1 MDSRPD
7 MGTPEQI
14 RPKHHDV
21 PPLEDAPVGTG
32 WPSDDDQAAQS
43 DASSTAPS
51 ADSPA
56 DSSADSS
63 AGSSTVDRPA
73 EQRRKRRISAASAT
87 IALLVGL
94 LAFALVVQVQSN
106 SGDTQLENARQD
118 DLVRILS
125 DLNAR
130 EQRLRT
136 EINTLQGTL
145 AQLGA
150 GAQGREAALAEAR
163 RRADEL
169 GILAGTLPAAGEGL
183 TIRLMPRDNAVRS
196 STVLETVEELRGA
209 GAEAMQIAG
218 RSGTAVRIIAST
230 FFADGPNG
238 LIVDGQSLPAPY
250 TMTVIGPA
258 TTMKTALMIPG
269 GVADTVARDGGTLLV
284 DEAQQVRVDALHPA
298 ESLEYARPV
307 D

>member
-1 MDSRPD
+1 
-7 MGTPEQI
+7 
-14 RPKHHDV
+14 
-21 PPLEDAPVGTG
+21 
-32 WPSDDDQAAQS
+32 
-43 DASSTAPS
+43 
-51 ADSPA
+51 
-56 DSSADSS
+56 
-63 AGSSTVDRPA
+63 
-73 EQRRKRRISAASAT
+73 
-87 IALLVGL
+87 
-94 LAFALVVQVQSN
+94 
-106 SGDTQLENARQD
+106 
-118 DLVRILS
+118 
-125 DLNAR
+125 
-130 EQRLRT
+130 
-136 EINTLQGTL
+136 
-145 AQLGA
+145 
-150 GAQGREAALAEAR
+150 
-163 RRADEL
+163 
-169 GILAGTLPAAGEGL
+169 
-183 TIRLMPRDNAVRS
+183 
-196 STVLETVEELRGA
+196 VEELRGA